1 MREHECHRAFGA
13 HVAAMLG
20 ERVAHFGHGSGA
32 VVGQAVDDD
41 GRAGQAVAFVADL
54 FVVGAFQ
61 AAHAALDRALDV
73 VLGHV
78 RVHGLVDR
86 QAQARVGVGIAA
98 AKLGGHGDFLDQA
111 GPDLA
116 ALGVSGG
123 FLVFDIGPFRV
134 TGHDAL
140 RGGKGVMR

>member
-1 MREHECHRAFGA
+1 MAD
-13 HVAAMLG
+13 
-20 ERVAHFGHGSGA
+20 FGHGAGT

-41 GRAGQAVAFVADL
+41 RRAGQAVAFVADFL
-54 FVVGAFQ
+54 VVRAFQ
-61 AAHAALDRALDV
+61 ATHAALDRALDV

-111 GPDLA
+111 RPDLA
-116 ALGVSGG
+116 PLGVSSG
-123 FLVFDIGPFRV
+123 FLVFDIGPF
-134 TGHDAL
+134 
-140 RGGKGVMR
+140 